1 MMKGEKKREVL
12 KNMEIDRKKKCV
24 SFFLCKF
31 VAHYSY
37 SRKVSRTTVIK
48 KEKQKIKSEIEV

>member
-48 KEKQKIKSEIEV
+48 KEKQKNKK